1 MDMTGTIIEFII
13 LLISHSVIGIY
24 SSKLKYSKK
33 ITYIVW
39 GFWII
44 IQTVLLSVAEF
55 VVFDGKFKFLL
66 GFMPAFIGQYLIFFL
81 TTKGKFAQR
90 IFTMLTYSNLYCIA
104 MSFFTILE
112 STFIELHWIFS
123 VLFLVIILFSIIIYF
138 IGFICP
144 LCRAASK
151 NINKGWIP
159 LIFVNIVFFMT
170 IVLTSI
176 FPVQITSFRETG
188 FFSFLFLSVSIMV
201 VYPVIFSNINHMSEV
216 AEKRAVETQNKLLI
230 AQIKA
235 ESDQLLSYSRA
246 KHDHRHHILVMLEFA
261 NNNDFESLKDYLSN
275 LVTSETNIIEDI
287 RYCDNMMV
295 NTILSVYGRRAKEN
309 GITVNVYA
317 RVSHELSILPQD
329 LVIVIANLFENA
341 INATKNLEQNN
352 KHISIFI
359 KENSQ
364 RLLIKVEN
372 ICKEDF
378 DFDETH
384 FGVGIQ
390 SVISTTNKYEGMY
403 DFTAKNGTFS
413 AKISLNLM

>member
-112 STFIELHWIFS
+112 STFIELHWILS

-170 IVLTSI
+170 IVLTSV

-188 FFSFLFLSVSIMV
+188 FFSFLFLR
-201 VYPVIFSNINHMSEV
+201 
-216 AEKRAVETQNKLLI
+216 K
-230 AQIKA
+230 
-235 ESDQLLSYSRA
+235 
-246 KHDHRHHILVMLEFA
+246 
-261 NNNDFESLKDYLSN
+261 
-275 LVTSETNIIEDI
+275 
-287 RYCDNMMV
+287 
-295 NTILSVYGRRAKEN
+295 
-309 GITVNVYA
+309 
-317 RVSHELSILPQD
+317 
-329 LVIVIANLFENA
+329 
-341 INATKNLEQNN
+341 
-352 KHISIFI
+352 
-359 KENSQ
+359 
-364 RLLIKVEN
+364 
-372 ICKEDF
+372 
-378 DFDETH
+378 
-384 FGVGIQ
+384 
-390 SVISTTNKYEGMY
+390 
-403 DFTAKNGTFS
+403 
-413 AKISLNLM
+413 